1 MTSIKAPHSFISFSS
16 KDEKRARAICD
27 EMELRHVP
35 CWISSRDV
43 RPGRNY
49 QSEIIDALEHATHL
63 ILVFSANSNRSEEVA
78 RELSLASK
86 KKIPIC
92 PVRIENIQP
101 TGGMEF
107 MLATS
112 QWVDAFDKF
121 QNAMDRLASEIN
133 GSTVLKIAVE
143 RTAVS
148 HVLPVLVG
156 GLALAVVAAGGMAAY
171 LSLTAPANAPAASH
185 ATVMAVPP
193 PPPGGLAMPAR
204 RAPAFAPGYRQ
215 ALPKA
220 SYAYPATAAT
230 AVPSE
235 GSMASVE
242 KLAASLQCAHVV
254 VGSAGSG
261 DITLSGFVQS
271 AADEERLLESA
282 SGHQVQNDLTV
293 SPPPFCEVR
302 GLGPAYHATDDVG
315 IDINHTDGHYVFG
328 DSLEGSFT
336 PPGDGQHWV
345 EADLIQFDGSV
356 LHVIPDPGRPRMVNA
371 GETVRFGAPPGQK
384 GNIMAGEPA
393 GTMLL
398 VVISSDRPLP
408 PPISADES
416 ISTYLPSMR
425 SAFSRLHPRLAI
437 STRDITVSRAQN

>member
-1 MTSIKAPHSFISFSS
+1 
-16 KDEKRARAICD
+16 
-27 EMELRHVP
+27 MERRHVP

-49 QSEIIDALEHATHL
+49 QSEIIDALGNATHL
-63 ILVFSANSNRSEEVA
+63 ILVFSTNSNRSEEVA

-92 PVRIENIQP
+92 PVRIEDIQP

-112 QWVDAFDKF
+112 QWVDAFESF
-121 QNAMDRLASEIN
+121 QHAMDRLASEIN
-133 GSTVLKIAVE
+133 GSTVLRIAVE

-171 LSLTAPANAPAASH
+171 LSLTAPAKSPPASQV
-185 ATVMAVPP
+185 ATMVLPSPP
-193 PPPGGLAMPAR
+193 SGNFALPAR
-204 RAPAFAPGYRQ
+204 RVPNYMAPYRP
-215 ALPKA
+215 AMPKA
-220 SYAYPATAAT
+220 AYSYPSNSSI
-230 AVPSE
+230 AVPRE
-235 GSMASVE
+235 GSVAAVE
-242 KLAASLQCAHVV
+242 TLAASLQCAHVM

-271 AADEERLLESA
+271 AADEQRLLASA
-282 SGHQVQNDLTV
+282 RGHQVQNDLTV

-302 GLGPAYHATDDVG
+302 GLGPAYHATDDIA
-315 IDINHTDGHYVFG
+315 IDINHPDGRYLFG

-345 EADLIQFDGSV
+345 EADIIQFDGSV
-356 LHVIPDPGRPRMVNA
+356 LHVIPDPGRPRVANA
-371 GETVRFGAPPGQK
+371 GETVRFGAPQGQK
-384 GNIMAGEPA
+384 GNIEAGEPA
-393 GTMLL
+393 GTMML